1 MANIMEMLQLL
12 NMARQNPQQ
21 LAATLLQQGYQRG
34 SINRQQY
41 ELLMNQLQ
49 NGASPNQIIQQM
61 LNSGMV
67 SQDQFESARQS
78 AGLFNRK

>member
-1 MANIMEMLQLL
+1 MANFMEMLQLL

>member
-1 MANIMEMLQLL
+1 MANFMEMLQLI

-78 AGLFNRK
+78 AGLFKR